1 MLGFFVTNGLED
13 FTISNMTNNSNFSN
27 IGFESFALSILLGAW
42 CLTGFE
48 AAADMSEETKKSE
61 AESRAPSAVS
71 FVPTPDDKIFTEI
84 SEKVV
89 KSRLTKN
96 KNSVCNIVV

>member
-1 MLGFFVTNGLED
+1 MGIHLVQSPDKIYPNIPDFCTN
-13 FTISNMTNNSNFSN
+13 
-27 IGFESFALSILLGAW
+27 
-42 CLTGFE
+42 
-48 AAADMSEETKKSE
+48 MSEEIKKSE

-96 KNSVCNIVV
+96 KNSVRNTVV

>member
-1 MLGFFVTNGLED
+1 MGIHPESRVQSPDKSYPNIPD
-13 FTISNMTNNSNFSN
+13 F
-27 IGFESFALSILLGAW
+27 SIN
-42 CLTGFE
+42 
-48 AAADMSEETKKSE
+48 MSEETKKSE
-61 AESRAPSAVS
+61 EESRAPSAVS

-96 KNSVCNIVV
+96 KNSVRIIVV